1 MITRPYY
8 TEKEIFFGDLQP
20 LFILTWIKPTL
31 QVEQVLWVTT
41 FNNKITV
48 LCNCN
53 FTVKWYI
60 INVQQ
65 PITITTS
72 SVSIMLSKHVK

>member
-1 MITRPYY
+1 MDKTHIA
-8 TEKEIFFGDLQP
+8 I
-20 LFILTWIKPTL
+20 
-31 QVEQVLWVTT
+31 EQVLWVTT

-53 FTVKWYI
+53 FTVKWYV

-65 PITITTS
+65 PITITKS
-72 SVSIMLSKHVK
+72 SVYVNNAV